1 MGRRQFADL
10 GPLKLESGGRLP
22 AVRLA
27 YETWGELN
35 EDGTNAVLVLHA
47 LTGDSH
53 VTGEAG
59 DGHPTP
65 GWWSSM
71 VGPGAPIDTD
81 RWFVVAPNVL
91 GGCQG
96 STGPASPGPDGTPW
110 GSRFPLLT
118 VRDQV
123 AAEIRLSDLLGID
136 AWALVIGASLGGL
149 RVLEW
154 AASAPRA
161 RRGHRRDRH
170 RRADVRRPDRRV
182 PHRSSPPIRADP
194 RYRDGDYYDAAD
206 GDGPHVGLGLA
217 RQIAHQTYRS
227 AKELDQRFGRIPQGG
242 EQPLEGGAVRGA
254 VVPGPPRRQA
264 GRRFDANTYVVLTR
278 TMITH
283 DLGRDRG
290 GVAAALASVTA
301 RALVIAVDSDR
312 LFPPA
317 QSERIAAGIP
327 DALAPHHPLGLRPRR
342 LPHRGGPGGGL
353 RAGVPGA
360 GRAPVAAAARWA
372 PCPPESSPTP
382 APPCTPSGTACG
394 PGSPTWSTTTSPTTR
409 RCSTAGPSRSSSH
422 TWAARWRRSPCA
434 CRCPTGTVPYTLGE
448 YVGHVPRSRRGHRG
462 DHPQAGRGDRARP
475 DRRGRLPRPRGVRR
489 GSTSW
494 VPTTASS
501 RPAAVRCCSAR

>member
-1 MGRRQFADL
+1 MSTTPPTPPAPRTGTGGPVARPEPNPARPRTLGSRTSPTDRPPVPASAAWREGDPVGRRQFADL

-35 EDGTNAVLVLHA
+35 EDGSNAVLVLHA

-96 STGPASPGPDGTPW
+96 STGPASPAADGRPW
-110 GSRFPLLT
+110 GSRFPLLS

-136 AWALVIGASLGGL
+136 TWALVIGASLGGL

-154 AASAPRA
+154 AASAPE
-161 RRGHRRDRH
+161 
-170 RRADVRRPDRRV
+170 RV
-182 PHRSSPPIRADP
+182 EAIAAIATAAQTSGDQIAGFHTQLAAVRADP

-227 AKELDQRFGRIPQGG
+227 AAELDQRFGRIPQGG
-242 EQPLEGGAVRGA
+242 EQPLEGGRFAVQSYLDHHGDKLS
-254 VVPGPPRRQA
+254 
-264 GRRFDANTYVVLTR
+264 RRFDANTYVVLTR

-290 GVAAALASVTA
+290 GVAAALRSITA

-317 QSERIAAGIP
+317 QSARIAAGIP
-327 DALAPHHPLGLRPRR
+327 GAEPLRTIHSDYGHDGFLIEED
-342 LPHRGGPGGGL
+342 L
-353 RAGVPGA
+353 VGA
-360 GRAPVAAAARWA
+360 
-372 PCPPESSPTP
+372 
-382 APPCTPSGTACG
+382 
-394 PGSPTWSTTTSPTTR
+394 
-409 RCSTAGPSRSSSH
+409 
-422 TWAARWRRSPCA
+422 
-434 CRCPTGTVPYTLGE
+434 
-448 YVGHVPRSRRGHRG
+448 YVHEFLQQG
-462 DHPQAGRGDRARP
+462 ARP
-475 DRRGRLPRPRGVRR
+475 
-489 GSTSW
+489 
-494 VPTTASS
+494 
-501 RPAAVRCCSAR
+501 